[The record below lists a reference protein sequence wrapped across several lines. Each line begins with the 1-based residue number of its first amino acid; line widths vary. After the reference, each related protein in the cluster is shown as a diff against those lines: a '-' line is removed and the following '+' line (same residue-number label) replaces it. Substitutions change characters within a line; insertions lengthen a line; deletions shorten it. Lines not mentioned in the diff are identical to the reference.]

1 MTVPIG
7 NSTQRTAADV
17 ELIDSLSGRDVIE
30 FRNHI
35 YSPAFIRANAAFFHD
50 REWIDTSELRQFLR
64 ERGVMLESPVESA
77 AQSAQVVVTASVKNE
92 PREIRVPHP
101 AVKPESIDHDVVPP
115 ADPVRMR
122 LLQEDGHDVFELLS
136 SESELDD
143 DRLDSDAEV
152 SRALMRASRSSKS
165 SESDS
170 DSEDDNQHATEQ
182 FHIKGELQESDTI
195 WQDPGI
201 TSLVIIGKFRITAK
215 LTVERIEYVMPHGV
229 IPSVWPNPRV
239 PTAFILNL
247 GSNYDAIDPK
257 TGVLYTVDW
266 LIKNHDNDSWK
277 SNGSGKADGEP
288 KVIFDPGQHPIP
300 CRRARM
306 SCKGAHACERIDP
319 KLIEVV
325 RYDLDP
331 ASRTAVFAA
340 QQDTRRREGTT
351 AEDITAGFF
360 DIVDKKRCPA
370 VDSKGNPCQGR
381 PKLMPKKEI
390 TRGHQYWVAC
400 DGWRKDF
407 KENHRTCSIP
417 DYVDEAL
424 LVKLFAGEPI
434 VDGDSKDTQACSRI
448 VPPRTGLKQKHCPH
462 THIVEGRVV
471 TRSKIKQYP
480 CQAKRTIYVPED
492 PSIRKALVVHKPH
505 TPHSHP
511 MPPLV
516 KASLDVKETYT
527 TCVETSGP
535 VGATVNKV
543 DNAKSTRFLLGGQTP
558 AMFSPALGNNRV
570 KREIVHKV
578 KSKKYPAGLGAAGAF
593 QLFLEDK
600 KNPPH
605 KRYIHCYRTTDD
617 GSVLI
622 ITGVPFLIKL
632 LDDPGV
638 LAFDDDTTFK
648 RVAGEMNE
656 WELAFFFKAVQR
668 ALTAIRAYVNRSSAD
683 FFEILFDELQEIKK
697 CITGKVLG
705 MKRFVSGGNLLV
717 MNADMEA
724 AQVLGAA
731 RSIMKTN
738 EPEYSGIPND
748 MPASEA
754 ATYFVKVCCRHS
766 KEAIHDFKGLVTPAQ
781 YERLSDFMYIDSKER
796 LNDFSKFVKGLG
808 VKKIQDWW
816 AHKEMS
822 DWIIPCLVKS
832 QSNIHPADW
841 DSTPATTNTGETQHH
856 WTNTMTGI
864 NLSLVEAIESARE
877 LDENTAREIEASLN
891 NGILANSQNEAYHR
905 MSRNLQR
912 QSKAAQKNIAAELA
926 ELKEGRRQS
935 SAREKELREQL
946 KDAKATAG
954 GSSKKRSKNSSA
966 SRSVVVSASSTGR
979 VRTAPVVPAPATPVA
994 VVDIPAQVTPASAT
1008 ALAAPQI
1015 VTNIPAG
1022 TASAELSEL
1031 DGTQWAS
1038 FDFNFEFEALTS
1050 SSAALDMP
1058 FDGLDGFT
1066 MASVPVAGAESVPN
1080 FWGPADLNALVA
1092 AEMSA
1097 PMIPVQEASMLT
1109 RWEPTTLDE
1118 LLTSSLFEGS
1128 STDTTMR
1135 DFSADFSA
1143 NPLPTLH
1150 APPSPSG
1157 SAPSPPNVPLTVVP
1171 RKRRAEVDEANILH
1185 SSRVR
1190 TKSAK
1195 LQASDEAPVPK
1206 KRQNVD
1212 KLDLGCGLIVPLT
1225 SAAVI
1230 SNQASRFTPPFSTDS
1245 RSEGAQHAEG
1255 AGAGPGDLVRTIY
1268 EPRFARNAN
1277 PAHSVLRPPSVLST
1291 LWPCVSVPISAFP
1304 QYSSDSLRCG
1314 FTVPLRTAC
1323 TPPRTRTSG
1332 TDVSR
1337 ATRAPAHAIA
1347 LVVLEPHCV
1356 RSAPDPSSEEEGPT
1370 GYSLSAQAHVLPVQ
1384 HRRERARALGHVVRV
1399 AVWPLLVGFWRGG
1412 VGGRAIT
1419 LGRRLGTCAA
1429 YRLHFYHAS
1438 FFYTIDIP

>member
-1 MTVPIG
+1 
-7 NSTQRTAADV
+7 
-17 ELIDSLSGRDVIE
+17 
-30 FRNHI
+30 
-35 YSPAFIRANAAFFHD
+35 
-50 REWIDTSELRQFLR
+50 
-64 ERGVMLESPVESA
+64 
-77 AQSAQVVVTASVKNE
+77 
-92 PREIRVPHP
+92 
-101 AVKPESIDHDVVPP
+101 
-115 ADPVRMR
+115 
-122 LLQEDGHDVFELLS
+122 
-136 SESELDD
+136 
-143 DRLDSDAEV
+143 
-152 SRALMRASRSSKS
+152 
-165 SESDS
+165 
-170 DSEDDNQHATEQ
+170 
-182 FHIKGELQESDTI
+182 
-195 WQDPGI
+195 
-201 TSLVIIGKFRITAK
+201 
-215 LTVERIEYVMPHGV
+215 
-229 IPSVWPNPRV
+229 
-239 PTAFILNL
+239 
-247 GSNYDAIDPK
+247 
-257 TGVLYTVDW
+257 
-266 LIKNHDNDSWK
+266 
-277 SNGSGKADGEP
+277 
-288 KVIFDPGQHPIP
+288 
-300 CRRARM
+300 
-306 SCKGAHACERIDP
+306 
-319 KLIEVV
+319 
-325 RYDLDP
+325 
-331 ASRTAVFAA
+331 
-340 QQDTRRREGTT
+340 
-351 AEDITAGFF
+351 
-360 DIVDKKRCPA
+360 
-370 VDSKGNPCQGR
+370 
-381 PKLMPKKEI
+381 
-390 TRGHQYWVAC
+390 
-400 DGWRKDF
+400 
-407 KENHRTCSIP
+407 
-417 DYVDEAL
+417 
-424 LVKLFAGEPI
+424 
-434 VDGDSKDTQACSRI
+434 
-448 VPPRTGLKQKHCPH
+448 
-462 THIVEGRVV
+462 
-471 TRSKIKQYP
+471 
-480 CQAKRTIYVPED
+480 
-492 PSIRKALVVHKPH
+492 
-505 TPHSHP
+505 

-600 KNPPH
+600 KNPPN
-605 KRYIHCYRTTDD
+605 KRYIHCY
-617 GSVLI
+617 
-622 ITGVPFLIKL
+622 P
-632 LDDPGV
+632 
-638 LAFDDDTTFK
+638 
-648 RVAGEMNE
+648 
-656 WELAFFFKAVQR
+656 
-668 ALTAIRAYVNRSSAD
+668 LTAIRAYVNRSSAD

-697 CITGKVLG
+697 RITGKVLG

-754 ATYFVKVCCRHS
+754 ATYFVKVCYRHS

-912 QSKAAQKNIAAELA
+912 QSKAAQKVRETAELTQFSQNIAAELA

-1031 DGTQWAS
+1031 DGAQWAS

-1092 AEMSA
+1092 AEMFA

-1150 APPSPSG
+1150 APPSPSA

-1206 KRQNVD
+1206 KR
-1212 KLDLGCGLIVPLT
+1212 
-1225 SAAVI
+1225 
-1230 SNQASRFTPPFSTDS
+1230 
-1245 RSEGAQHAEG
+1245 
-1255 AGAGPGDLVRTIY
+1255 
-1268 EPRFARNAN
+1268 
-1277 PAHSVLRPPSVLST
+1277 
-1291 LWPCVSVPISAFP
+1291 
-1304 QYSSDSLRCG
+1304 
-1314 FTVPLRTAC
+1314 
-1323 TPPRTRTSG
+1323 
-1332 TDVSR
+1332 
-1337 ATRAPAHAIA
+1337 
-1347 LVVLEPHCV
+1347 
-1356 RSAPDPSSEEEGPT
+1356 
-1370 GYSLSAQAHVLPVQ
+1370 
-1384 HRRERARALGHVVRV
+1384 
-1399 AVWPLLVGFWRGG
+1399 
-1412 VGGRAIT
+1412 
-1419 LGRRLGTCAA
+1419 
-1429 YRLHFYHAS
+1429 
-1438 FFYTIDIP
+1438 